1 MLNAAK
7 AMKLSAK
14 DLLELKVIDEII
26 PEPLGG
32 AHRDRDL
39 MLNNLR
45 NSISKNLDYFR
56 DLSSVEIMN
65 ERKNKFLNIGR
76 NKGFISNPEDI
87 STLTVKENNITKII
101 KSKKILIGS
110 IVLGFVIIALTFVIL

>member
-1 MLNAAK
+1 
-7 AMKLSAK
+7 
-14 DLLELKVIDEII
+14 
-26 PEPLGG
+26 
-32 AHRDRDL
+32 
-39 MLNNLR
+39 
-45 NSISKNLDYFR
+45 
-56 DLSSVEIMN
+56 MN